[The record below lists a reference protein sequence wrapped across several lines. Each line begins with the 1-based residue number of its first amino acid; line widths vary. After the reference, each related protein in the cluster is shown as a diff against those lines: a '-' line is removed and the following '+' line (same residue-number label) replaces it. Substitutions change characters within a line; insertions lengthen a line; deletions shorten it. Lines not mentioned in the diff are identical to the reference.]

1 MNKAKPGKSTKDTAK
16 MNNAKQGKKPNVEM
30 SADDLKKVSGGAQ
43 VDYFGR
49 KAG

>member
-1 MNKAKPGKSTKDTAK
+1 MNKAKPAKPTKTTAK
-16 MNNAKQGKKPNVEM
+16 TDKKPDVEM
-30 SADDLKKVSGGAQ
+30 SADDLKKVSGGAL